1 MTNHHD
7 PRFSTVDLGGQTF
20 EALDFDHEAV
30 VRRITDEMR
39 AGVAVY
45 YDRRWKLTDVFCR
58 FLLDRR
64 ELLRG
69 RTVLAVGAGAGLESV
84 VIGRIADRVIINDL
98 APASLELAAEQLERN
113 GVEGFEVRLGLL
125 QESDLSGVDLVIGC
139 FVVYNEATR
148 DAMAELLERAASLD
162 VPVILA
168 NENVGS
174 FFREVL
180 EGARRPVE
188 DLAAL
193 DRGRFVRIA

>member
-1 MTNHHD
+1 MTSHHG
-7 PRFSTVDLGGQTF
+7 PRYTTVDFAGHTF

-30 VRRITDEMR
+30 VRRITEEMR

-45 YDRRWKLTDVFCR
+45 YDRRWKLTDAFCR
-58 FLLDRR
+58 FLLDRP

-98 APASLELAAEQLERN
+98 APASLELATEQLERN
-113 GVEGFEVRLGLL
+113 GIEGFEVRLGLL
-125 QESDLSGVDLVIGC
+125 QESDLAGVDLVVGC
-139 FVVYNEATR
+139 FVVYDESTR
-148 DAMAELLERAASLD
+148 DAMAELLERADSRD

-168 NENVGS
+168 NEDVGS

-188 DLAAL
+188 DLAEL
-193 DRGRFVRIA
+193 GRGRFVRIA

>member
-1 MTNHHD
+1 MKSHNG
-7 PRFSTVDLGGQTF
+7 PRYTTVDFGGHTF
-20 EALDFDHEAV
+20 EALDFDHKAV
-30 VRRITDEMR
+30 VRRITEEMR

-58 FLLDRR
+58 FLLDRP

-69 RTVLAVGAGAGLESV
+69 RTVLAVGAGAGLETV

-98 APASLELAAEQLERN
+98 APASLELATEQLERN
-113 GVEGFEVRLGLL
+113 GIEGFEVRLGLL
-125 QESDLSGVDLVIGC
+125 QESNLAGVDLVVGC
-139 FVVYNEATR
+139 FVVYDEATR
-148 DAMAELLERAASLD
+148 DAMAELIERAASRG

-168 NENVGS
+168 NEDVGS

-180 EGARRPVE
+180 EGATQPVE
-188 DLAAL
+188 DLAEL